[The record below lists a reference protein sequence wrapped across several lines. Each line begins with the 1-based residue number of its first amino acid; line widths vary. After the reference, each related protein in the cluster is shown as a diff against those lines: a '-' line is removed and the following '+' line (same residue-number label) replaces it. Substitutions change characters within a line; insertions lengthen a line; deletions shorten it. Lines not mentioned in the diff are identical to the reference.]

1 MNIDFYYSNH
11 QCMKKLFLFSLVTA
25 IFAGSALAQGDQ
37 PASPAASS
45 SAKIA
50 SGATI
55 TINYGQPSVKGRTIG
70 KDLEPMSGKVWRTGA
85 NKATVF
91 ETDQDITV
99 EGQALPA
106 GKYALFTIA
115 GDNEWT
121 VIFNKTSDQWGAFK
135 YDQKEDALR
144 VQVKPAKAA
153 AFSEKLQI
161 NVNADGKVS
170 ILWGDND
177 VSFHVK

>member
-1 MNIDFYYSNH
+1 
-11 QCMKKLFLFSLVTA
+11 MKKLFLLSLATA
-25 IFAGSALAQGDQ
+25 IFAGSAFAQEEK
-37 PASPAASS
+37 PASPPASS

-70 KDLEPMSGKVWRTGA
+70 KDLEPLSGQVWRTGA

-91 ETDQDITV
+91 ETDKDITV

-106 GKYALFTIA
+106 GKYALFTLS
-115 GDNEWT
+115 GDDEWT
-121 VIFNKTSDQWGAFK
+121 IIFNKTSDQWGAYK

-144 VQVKPAKAA
+144 VKVKPAKAA
-153 AFSEKLQI
+153 AFAEKLQL
-161 NVNADGKVS
+161 NASEDGKVN

-177 VSFHVK
+177 VSFAVK